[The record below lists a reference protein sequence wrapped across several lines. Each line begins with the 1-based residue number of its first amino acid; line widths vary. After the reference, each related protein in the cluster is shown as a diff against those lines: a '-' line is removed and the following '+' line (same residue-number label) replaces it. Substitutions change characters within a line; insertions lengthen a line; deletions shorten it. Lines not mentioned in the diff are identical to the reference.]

1 MPEAG
6 GGRVARAQVLLESER
21 ALLLCYRQRRWY
33 LEGIYE

>member
-1 MPEAG
+1 
-6 GGRVARAQVLLESER
+6 VQVLLEGEWASDPGV

>member
-1 MPEAG
+1 
-6 GGRVARAQVLLESER
+6 VLLSGDPGE

>member
-1 MPEAG
+1 LG
-6 GGRVARAQVLLESER
+6 GGCKTGSDDPGL